1 MRFTFRPKHWKAA
14 TFVIGCMCMSTVTA
28 QRPSET
34 LRPVTPAA
42 AAPSD
47 SQHTPPIDIAP
58 AVTSEQIPGFRPGAI
73 LEGSVL
79 ATLGNDTHKDQHSE
93 HLCRTSE
100 ALLEAARL
108 LAELPASS
116 QRSTLVHQLRTEAV
130 NCLRQ
135 AGY

>member
-1 MRFTFRPKHWKAA
+1 MRFTFRPKHWLTVIAA
-14 TFVIGCMCMSTVTA
+14 SGCVCMSTVTA

-42 AAPSD
+42 AAASD
-47 SQHTPPIDIAP
+47 AQHTRPVNTPPSII
-58 AVTSEQIPGFRPGAI
+58 SEQIPGFRPGAV

-79 ATLGNDTHKDQHSE
+79 ATLGNHTHKDQHSE
-93 HLCRTSE
+93 RLCRTSE

-116 QRSTLVHQLRTEAV
+116 QRSTLVQQLRTEAV
-130 NCLRQ
+130 TCLRQ